1 MKLKNVI
8 LFLITIFTFQ
18 ACNPVHTPSN
28 NETSDRK
35 EVCLPPLFD
44 SAFPIDWSETSYS
57 DVVALSERSQ
67 KPVVWEA
74 ISKLGSSNSDEIELL
89 FTRVVEEKTEII
101 FRAIQSSHGIVDL
114 MSYNIHTGEQKQI
127 ISSLSYG
134 DRIYMDPTGRIW
146 MLKQARPTRKSYNV
160 LILIDEKNDEMVSY
174 LDDEKILMSEPID
187 KLVIGPDGDIWVM
200 LYYGRSDDDQL
211 LQQIYRFS
219 PQTKKIKP
227 YLDPGTYYTFDI
239 DSDYNIF
246 VWNHEGVI
254 HRLDHRTGEINS
266 YKLLSGGFS
275 LGGRGSPFYFDEK
288 ERRVWLND
296 RVWFNND
303 PEFSNA
309 HYIIRSP
316 IFIDR
321 SIGLF
326 WPYEWYHPSLY
337 ANTAD
342 GRYWFSSTSGTA
354 WFRPESGEWCLFSTA
369 DSSILKDDDG
379 NLWMVYD
386 DVLYM
391 LPASETQAE
400 DKWFFSQ

>member
-8 LFLITIFTFQ
+8 LFLITIFTLQ

-44 SAFPIDWSETSYS
+44 SAFSIDWGETPYWELVSS
-57 DVVALSERSQ
+57 SERAQ
-67 KPVVWEA
+67 KPVLWEA
-74 ISKLGSSNSDEIELL
+74 ILKLGSSNSDEIELL
-89 FTRVVEEKTEII
+89 FTRVVEERTEII
-101 FRAIQSSHGIVDL
+101 FSAIQSSHGIVDL
-114 MSYNIHTGEQKQI
+114 MSYNIQTGEQKQI
-127 ISSLSYG
+127 MSSLSIG
-134 DRIYMDPTGRIW
+134 DRFYLDPNGRIW

-174 LDDEKILMSEPID
+174 LDDEKILMSKPIN
-187 KLVIGPDGDIWVM
+187 KLVIGPDGDMWVM

-211 LQQIYRFS
+211 LRQIYRFS

-227 YLDPGTYYTFDI
+227 YLDPGPYSTFGI
-239 DSDYNIF
+239 DRDYNIF
-246 VWNHEGVI
+246 IMDYEGVI
-254 HRLDHRTGEINS
+254 YRLDHETGEGS
-266 YKLLSGGFS
+266 KYTKPPLFDGFS
-275 LGGRGSPFYFDEK
+275 SGGRGSLFYFDEIENK
-288 ERRVWLND
+288 VWYSD
-296 RVWFNND
+296 KMWFNNN
-303 PEFSNA
+303 PEFSDV

-391 LPASETQAE
+391 LSASETQAKDE
-400 DKWFFSQ
+400 